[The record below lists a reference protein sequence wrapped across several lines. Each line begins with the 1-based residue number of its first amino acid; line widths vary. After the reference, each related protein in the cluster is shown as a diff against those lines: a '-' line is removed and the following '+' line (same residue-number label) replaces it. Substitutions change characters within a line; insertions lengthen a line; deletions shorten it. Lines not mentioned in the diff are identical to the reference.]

1 MNCRRFQDKLF
12 EYVEGSLSTGELAA
26 VEQHLSGCGACREA
40 AQKEQQRAQALSAR
54 LCQSGKSLRL
64 NPKIIQTV
72 LAASRARPAATV
84 SLAGLWMRWLR
95 VAVVP
100 VSFMLVAAILLAVH
114 FSGRPAHERTSTPVI
129 THGSTL
135 TATSDQQPEI
145 SIELSYRLPVHEFHQ
160 EGNLVVDTFVDETA
174 VANGIISS
182 GGLKSLPQKLEI
194 KTPL

>member
-40 AQKEQQRAQALSAR
+40 VQKEQQRAQALSVR
-54 LCQSGKSLRL
+54 FRQNSESLRL

-95 VAVVP
+95 VAIVP
-100 VSFMLVAAILLAVH
+100 VSFMLVAAILLTVH
-114 FSGRPAHERTSTPVI
+114 FSGRPARERTSTPVI
-129 THGSTL
+129 THGATL
-135 TATSDQQPEI
+135 TATSDQQAQI
-145 SIELSYRLPVHEFHQ
+145 SVKLSYRLPVHEFHQ
-160 EGNLVVDTFVDETA
+160 EGNLIVDTFVDETA
-174 VANGIISS
+174 VANGMIPS
-182 GGLKSLPQKLEI
+182 GGPKSLPQKLEM